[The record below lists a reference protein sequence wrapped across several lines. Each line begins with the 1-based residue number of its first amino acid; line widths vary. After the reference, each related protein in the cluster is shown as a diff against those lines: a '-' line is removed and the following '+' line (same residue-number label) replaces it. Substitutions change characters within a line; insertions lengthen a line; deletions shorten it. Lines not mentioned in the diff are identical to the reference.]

1 VGIEGLNT
9 ERINSQVSQYWS
21 VIVVEETTSTQS
33 DLISDFSP
41 GRVLI
46 AEYQSAGRGRLDRK
60 FIVPPRKGITFSFC
74 IDAIED
80 IGWIPLLTG
89 LAVADAIDENLNGK
103 LVEIK
108 WPNDLLVN
116 KKKLSGILSERVE
129 GGVVVG
135 VGINI
140 FQTKEELPI
149 EESISLSMV
158 TEVDREKLLIDI
170 LNKIGETFSN
180 FANAKNHYRSK
191 CGTIGKLVKASLPNG
206 EIIEDIAIGVSNEG
220 SLLLNSREISVA
232 DIVHLR

>member
-1 VGIEGLNT
+1 MGIEGLNT

-60 FIVPPRKGITFSFC
+60 FIVPPRKGLTFSFC

-89 LAVADAIDENLNGK
+89 LAVADAIDENLNVK

>member
-1 VGIEGLNT
+1 MLF
-9 ERINSQVSQYWS
+9 RSQ
-21 VIVVEETTSTQS
+21 I
-33 DLISDFSP
+33 DLANNFKA
-41 GRVLI
+41 GNVLV

-60 FIVPPRKGITFSFC
+60 FIVPPRKGLTFSFC

>member
-1 VGIEGLNT
+1 
-9 ERINSQVSQYWS
+9 
-21 VIVVEETTSTQS
+21 VVEETTSTQS

-60 FIVPPRKGITFSFC
+60 FIVPPRKGLTFSFC

>member
-1 VGIEGLNT
+1 M
-9 ERINSQVSQYWS
+9 
-21 VIVVEETTSTQS
+21 
-33 DLISDFSP
+33 
-41 GRVLI
+41 
-46 AEYQSAGRGRLDRK
+46 
-60 FIVPPRKGITFSFC
+60 
-74 IDAIED
+74 
-80 IGWIPLLTG
+80 
-89 LAVADAIDENLNGK
+89 
-103 LVEIK
+103 VEIK

-180 FANAKNHYRSK
+180 FANAKKHYRSK

>member
-1 VGIEGLNT
+1 M
-9 ERINSQVSQYWS
+9 
-21 VIVVEETTSTQS
+21 VEETTSTQS

-60 FIVPPRKGITFSFC
+60 FIVPPRKGLTFSFC